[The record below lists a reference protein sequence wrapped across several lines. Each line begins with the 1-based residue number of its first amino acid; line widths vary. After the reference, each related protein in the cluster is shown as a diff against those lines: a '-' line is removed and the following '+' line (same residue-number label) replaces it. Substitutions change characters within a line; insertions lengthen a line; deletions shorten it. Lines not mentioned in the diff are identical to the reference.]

1 MSRRTDAG
9 WQNLAGKL
17 PFQPCR
23 DLQNDVLEDI
33 YDNDTLGT
41 GLMLYSRE
49 SVETAD
55 PVAQTMDAE
64 DWDRWEKSRKRR
76 WGARCTCSACGEEFF
91 AGYVSDSGTSGIV
104 LRQGEDGQ
112 IYDGYVDKGDDDAQ
126 IFFDDETVVCSCCY
140 QSVVVTRRS
149 ELRQGR
155 TLQALQAETLNIEG
169 YLAVLYWMVARHQDN
184 AGTDVVTFS
193 PHAALIVDRCGVL
206 RRFRAVR
213 HSNEARDVIW
223 TPCKQSCDPMQQP
236 YYCHGA
242 VNGRQVG
249 GWTCAY
255 GPELGGTTGEKTAL
269 DKYIG
274 AGGAWPGAYLHV
286 WRKHPQVEN
295 LMRQGFNDAVTQTID
310 NYLNGNGRY
319 SSMLRDAPEIPW
331 VDWSETKPHRMLGMS
346 KEAFRAVRGKKWSE
360 STVQCWDSYRKLV
373 KGADALQFVQEVGKL
388 GLHDMKKLLGAYEAV
403 ETDLHPTHVVKYL
416 EKQKHL
422 KGGVQLLLDYRR
434 VLRALWL
441 ADGNETL
448 WPRDLQAAH
457 DRVMEMYAAHEG
469 VKYRS
474 ADFTPVYIRLK
485 ALEWTDGELCI
496 RIPQEEWELI
506 DEGKTL
512 RHCVGTYGR
521 THCSGKPI
529 FFVRHYRRPE
539 RSYYTLNIDLTR
551 AMPKEIQLHGY
562 GNERHGEHKQYEHGI
577 PKKVRDFCDRWEHEV
592 LTPWFMEE
600 QRKKFTETNDEVK
613 KARKGA

>member
-1 MSRRTDAG
+1 MSRRVDAH
-9 WQNLAGKL
+9 WRELAGKL
-17 PFQPCR
+17 PMQPCG

-33 YDNDTLGT
+33 YDNDMLGT
-41 GLMLYSRE
+41 GLMLYNRE
-49 SVETAD
+49 SVETAN
-55 PVAQTMDAE
+55 PIAQIMDAE

-76 WGARCTCSACGEEFF
+76 WGARCTCSNCGEEFF

-126 IFFDDETVVCSCCY
+126 IFFDDETIVCPHCY

-155 TLQALQAETLNIEG
+155 TLQALQAETLNIDG
-169 YLAVLYWMVARHQDN
+169 YLTVLYWMVARYQDN
-184 AGTDVVTFS
+184 TGTDVVTFS

-213 HSNEARDVIW
+213 HSNEARDVTW
-223 TPCKQSCDPMQQP
+223 TPCKQSRDPMQQP

-249 GWTCAY
+249 GWTCTY

-295 LMRQGFNDAVTQTID
+295 LMRGGFSAAVTESID
-310 NYLNGNGRY
+310 YELDTCGNRYL
-319 SSMLRDAPEIPW
+319 LQDAPNIAW

-346 KEAFRAVRGKKWSE
+346 KEAYRTLRGERWGRETATLWGK
-360 STVQCWDSYRKLV
+360 YRREV
-373 KGADALQFVQEVGKL
+373 KNADALQFMQEVRKIGAQS
-388 GLHDMKKLLGAYEAV
+388 MEKLLGIRNV
-403 ETDLHPTHVVKYL
+403 EPDMTPSRTVRYL
-416 EKQKHL
+416 EKQKML
-422 KGGVQLLLDYRR
+422 KGGVQLLLDYRC

-441 ADGNETL
+441 ADQEEML
-448 WPRDLQAAH
+448 WPRDLQTAH
-457 DRVMEMYAAHEG
+457 DRIMERYAAQNGLES
-469 VKYRS
+469 YS
-474 ADFTPVYIRLK
+474 AQFTPVYIRLK

-496 RIPQEEWELI
+496 RVPQEEQELI

-512 RHCVGTYGR
+512 RHCVGTYGAQ
-521 THCSGKPI
+521 HCGGKPI

-539 RSYYTLNIDLTR
+539 RSCYTLNIDLTLPR
-551 AMPKEIQLHGY
+551 PKEIQLHGY
-562 GNERHGEHKQYEHGI
+562 GNEHHGERKQYHHNI
-577 PKKVRDFCDRWEHEV
+577 PKKVRDFCDRWEREV

-600 QRKKFTETNDEVK
+600 QRKKFAETNKAEK

>member
-1 MSRRTDAG
+1 MDAH
-9 WQNLAGKL
+9 WQELADKL
-17 PFQPCR
+17 PLQPCE
-23 DLQNDVLEDI
+23 DLQQDVLSEV
-33 YDNDTLGT
+33 YDADGLGE
-41 GLMLYSRE
+41 GLMLYHRE
-49 SVETAD
+49 SVDTSD
-55 PVAQTMDAE
+55 GIMQTMRPE
-64 DWDRWEKSRKRR
+64 DWARWEKSRKRH
-76 WGARCTCSACGEEFF
+76 WGARCTCSNCGDDFF

-112 IYDGYVDKGDDDAQ
+112 TYEGYVDKGDDDAQ
-126 IFFDDETVVCSCCY
+126 IFFDDETVCCPHCC

-149 ELRQGR
+149 KLRKGR
-155 TLQALQAETLNIEG
+155 THQVLQAETLNVEG
-169 YLAVLYWMVARHQDN
+169 YLVVFYWMVARYQDDTGMD
-184 AGTDVVTFS
+184 ATTFS

-206 RRFRAVR
+206 RHFRAVH
-213 HSNEARDVIW
+213 HSGDVRDVTW
-223 TPCKQSCDPMQQP
+223 KACKQSFDPMQRP
-236 YYCHGA
+236 YYCYGA

-249 GWTCAY
+249 GWVCAY

-274 AGGAWPGAYLHV
+274 LGGHWPGAYLHV
-286 WRKHPQVEN
+286 WRRHPQVEN
-295 LMRQGFNDAVTQTID
+295 LMRSGFDVAVTQSID
-310 NYLNGNGRY
+310 DYLDTCGNY
-319 SSMLRDAPEIPW
+319 SMLRDAPEIPW

-360 STVQCWDSYRKLV
+360 STVRCWDSYRRLV
-373 KGADALQFVQEVGKL
+373 KGADALRFVQEIGKL
-388 GLHDMKKLLGAYEAV
+388 GLHDMEKLLGAYQAV
-403 ETDLHPTHVVKYL
+403 ETDLHPAHVVKYL
-416 EKQKHL
+416 EKQKRL
-422 KGGVQLLLDYRR
+422 RGGVQLLLDYRR

-441 ADGNETL
+441 ADQNETL

-457 DRVMEMYAAHEG
+457 DRVMEMYAAREG

-496 RIPQEEWELI
+496 RIPQEEQELI

-512 RHCVGTYGR
+512 RHCVGSYGK

-539 RSYYTLNIDLTR
+539 RSYYTLNIDLTTPL
-551 AMPKEIQLHGY
+551 PKEIQLHGY
-562 GNERHGEHKQYEHGI
+562 GNERHGERKQYEHGI
-577 PKKVRDFCDRWEHEV
+577 PQKVRDFCDKWEREV

-600 QRKKFTETNDEVK
+600 QRKKFAEANNETK

>member
-1 MSRRTDAG
+1 MSRRVDAH
-9 WQNLAGKL
+9 WRELAGKL
-17 PFQPCR
+17 PMQPCG

-33 YDNDTLGT
+33 YDNDMLGT

-49 SVETAD
+49 SVETAN
-55 PVAQTMDAE
+55 PIARIMDAE

-112 IYDGYVDKGDDDAQ
+112 IYGGYVDKGDDDAQ
-126 IFFDDETVVCSCCY
+126 IFFDDETIVCPHCY

-155 TLQALQAETLNIEG
+155 TLQALQAETLNIDG
-169 YLAVLYWMVARHQDN
+169 YLAVLYWMVARYQDN
-184 AGTDVVTFS
+184 TGTDVATFS
-193 PHAALIVDRCGVL
+193 PHAALIVDRCGAL

-213 HSNEARDVIW
+213 HSNEARDVTW
-223 TPCKQSCDPMQQP
+223 TPCKQSRDPMQQP

-249 GWTCAY
+249 GWTCTY

-295 LMRQGFNDAVTQTID
+295 LMRGGFSAAVTESID
-310 NYLNGNGRY
+310 YELDTCGNRYL
-319 SSMLRDAPEIPW
+319 LQDAPNIAW
-331 VDWSETKPHRMLGMS
+331 VDWSETKPNRILGMS
-346 KEAFRAVRGKKWSE
+346 KEAYRALRGERWGRETAALWGK
-360 STVQCWDSYRKLV
+360 YRREV
-373 KGADALQFVQEVGKL
+373 KNADALQFMQEVRKIGAQS
-388 GLHDMKKLLGAYEAV
+388 MERLLGIRNV
-403 ETDLHPTHVVKYL
+403 EPDMTPSRTVRYL
-416 EKQKHL
+416 EKQKML
-422 KGGVQLLLDYRR
+422 KGGVQLLLDYRC

-441 ADGNETL
+441 ADQEEML
-448 WPRDLQAAH
+448 WPRDLQTAH
-457 DRVMEMYAAHEG
+457 DRIMERYAAQNGLES
-469 VKYRS
+469 YS
-474 ADFTPVYIRLK
+474 AQFTPVYIRLK

-496 RIPQEEWELI
+496 RVPQEEQELI

-512 RHCVGTYGR
+512 RHCVGTYGAQ
-521 THCSGKPI
+521 HCGGKPI

-539 RSYYTLNIDLTR
+539 RSYYTLNIDLTLPR
-551 AMPKEIQLHGY
+551 PKEIQLHGY
-562 GNERHGEHKQYEHGI
+562 GNEHHGERKQYHHNI
-577 PKKVRDFCDRWEHEV
+577 PKKVRDFCDRWEREV

-600 QRKKFTETNDEVK
+600 QRKKFAETNKAEK

>member
-1 MSRRTDAG
+1 MSRRVDAH
-9 WQNLAGKL
+9 WQKLADKL
-17 PFQPCR
+17 PFQPCG
-23 DLQNDVLEDI
+23 DLQQDVLSAVYEEDE
-33 YDNDTLGT
+33 LGD
-41 GLMLYSRE
+41 GLMLYHRE

-55 PVAQTMDAE
+55 GIMQTMRPE
-64 DWDRWEKSRKRR
+64 DWAHWEKSRKRH
-76 WGARCTCSACGEEFF
+76 WGARCTCSNCGDDFF

-112 IYDGYVDKGDDDAQ
+112 IYEGYADKGELDAQ
-126 IFFDDETVVCSCCY
+126 IFFDDETVCCPHCY

-149 ELRQGR
+149 RLRQGR
-155 TLQALQAETLNIEG
+155 THQVLQAETLSIDG
-169 YLAVLYWMVARHQDN
+169 YLVLLYWMVARYQDDTGMD
-184 AGTDVVTFS
+184 ATTFS
-193 PHAALIVDRCGVL
+193 PHAALVVDRCGVL
-206 RRFRAVR
+206 RRFRAVH
-213 HSNEARDVIW
+213 HSGDVRDVTW
-223 TPCKQSCDPMQQP
+223 EPCKQSRDPMQRP

-242 VNGRQVG
+242 ANGRQVG

-274 AGGAWPGAYLHV
+274 IGGHWPGAYLHV

-295 LMRQGFNDAVTQTID
+295 LMRSGFDMAVTQSID
-310 NYLNGNGRY
+310 DYLDTCGNY
-319 SSMLRDAPEIPW
+319 SMLRDAPEIPW
-331 VDWSETKPHRMLGMS
+331 IDWSETKPHRMLGMS

-360 STVQCWDSYRKLV
+360 STVRCWDSYRKLV

-388 GLHDMKKLLGAYEAV
+388 GLRDMEKLLGAYQAV
-403 ETDLHPTHVVKYL
+403 ETDLHPAHVVKYL

-441 ADGNETL
+441 ADQNETL

-457 DRVMEMYAAHEG
+457 DRVMEMYAAREG

-496 RIPQEEWELI
+496 RVPQEEQELI

-512 RHCVGTYGR
+512 RHCVGSYGR
-521 THCSGKPI
+521 THCGGKPI

-539 RSYYTLNIDLTR
+539 RSYYTLNIDLTTPR
-551 AMPKEIQLHGY
+551 PKEIQLHGY
-562 GNERHGEHKQYEHGI
+562 GNERHGERKQYEHGI
-577 PKKVRDFCDRWEHEV
+577 PKKVRDFCDKWEREV
-592 LTPWFMEE
+592 LTPWFLEE
-600 QRKKFTETNDEVK
+600 QRKKFAETNKEDK

>member
-9 WQNLAGKL
+9 WENLADKL
-17 PFQPCR
+17 PFQPCGG
-23 DLQNDVLEDI
+23 LQNDVLEDI
-33 YDNDTLGT
+33 YDNDMLGA

-49 SVETAD
+49 SVETSD
-55 PVAQTMDAE
+55 SIMQTMRPE
-64 DWDRWEKSRKRR
+64 DWTRWEKSRKRH
-76 WGARCTCSACGEEFF
+76 WGARCTCSNCGEEFF

-126 IFFDDETVVCSCCY
+126 IFFDDETIVCPRCY

-155 TLQALQAETLNIEG
+155 TLQALQAETLNIDG
-169 YLAVLYWMVARHQDN
+169 YLTVLYWMVARHQDN

-213 HSNEARDVIW
+213 HSDEVRDVTW
-223 TPCKQSCDPMQQP
+223 TPCKQSCDPMQQT

-249 GWTCAY
+249 GWVCTY

-274 AGGAWPGAYLHV
+274 AGGVWPGAYLHV

-295 LMRQGFNDAVTQTID
+295 LMRQGFDGAVTQTID
-310 NYLNGNGRY
+310 SYLNMCGNY
-319 SSMLRDAPEIPW
+319 SMLRDAPNIPW

-346 KEAFRAVRGKKWSE
+346 KEAFREVRGKHWSE
-360 STVQCWDSYRKLV
+360 GTVSPLRGRAPLADRAATAFRSGPPATAPAARAGNRVAAVHRLSAAFAFQDISPHAL
-373 KGADALQFVQEVGKL
+373 GADRSRRP
-388 GLHDMKKLLGAYEAV
+388 DRRPAV
-403 ETDLHPTHVVKYL
+403 FPCRS
-416 EKQKHL
+416 
-422 KGGVQLLLDYRR
+422 G
-434 VLRALWL
+434 RACRPP
-441 ADGNETL
+441 A
-448 WPRDLQAAH
+448 RIAA
-457 DRVMEMYAAHEG
+457 R
-469 VKYRS
+469 
-474 ADFTPVYIRLK
+474 P
-485 ALEWTDGELCI
+485 
-496 RIPQEEWELI
+496 PQEERELI

-562 GNERHGEHKQYEHGI
+562 GNERHGERKQYEHGI
-577 PKKVRDFCDRWEHEV
+577 PKKVRDFCDRWEREV

-600 QRKKFTETNDEVK
+600 QRKKFAETNKADK

>member
-1 MSRRTDAG
+1 MSRRMDAH
-9 WQNLAGKL
+9 WQELADKL
-17 PFQPCR
+17 PLQPCE
-23 DLQNDVLEDI
+23 DLQQDVLSAVYDEDE
-33 YDNDTLGT
+33 LGE
-41 GLMLYSRE
+41 GLMLYHRE

-55 PVAQTMDAE
+55 GIMQTMRPE
-64 DWDRWEKSRKRR
+64 DWARWEKSRKRH
-76 WGARCTCSACGEEFF
+76 WGARCTCSNCGDDFF

-112 IYDGYVDKGDDDAQ
+112 TYEGYVDKGDDDAQ
-126 IFFDDETVVCSCCY
+126 IFFDDETVCCPHCY

-149 ELRQGR
+149 KLRKGR
-155 TLQALQAETLNIEG
+155 THQVLQAETLNVEG
-169 YLAVLYWMVARHQDN
+169 YLVVLYWMVARYQDDTGMD
-184 AGTDVVTFS
+184 ATTFS

-206 RRFRAVR
+206 RRFRAVH
-213 HSNEARDVIW
+213 HSGDVRDVTW
-223 TPCKQSCDPMQQP
+223 EPCRRSCDPMQRP
-236 YYCHGA
+236 YYCYGA
-242 VNGRQVG
+242 VNGRRVG
-249 GWTCAY
+249 GWTSAY

-274 AGGAWPGAYLHV
+274 AGGVWLGAYLHV

-295 LMRQGFNDAVTQTID
+295 LMRQGFSDAVTQTID
-310 NYLNGNGRY
+310 NYLNTCGSY
-319 SSMLRDAPEIPW
+319 SMLRDAPEIPW
-331 VDWSETKPHRMLGMS
+331 VDWSETKPYRMLGMS

-360 STVQCWDSYRKLV
+360 STVRCWDSYRRLV
-373 KGADALQFVQEVGKL
+373 KGADALRFVQEVGKL
-388 GLHDMKKLLGAYEAV
+388 GLNDMEKLLGAYQAV
-403 ETDLHPTHVVKYL
+403 ETDLNPAHVVKYL

-441 ADGNETL
+441 ADQNETL

-496 RIPQEEWELI
+496 RIPQEEQELI

-512 RHCVGTYGR
+512 RHCVGSYGK

-539 RSYYTLNIDLTR
+539 RSYYTLNIDLTTPL
-551 AMPKEIQLHGY
+551 PKEIQLHGY
-562 GNERHGEHKQYEHGI
+562 GNERHGERKQYEHGI
-577 PKKVRDFCDRWEHEV
+577 PQKVRDFCDRWEREV

-600 QRKKFTETNDEVK
+600 QRKRSAEANNEAK

>member
-9 WQNLAGKL
+9 WQNLADKL
-17 PFQPCR
+17 PFQPCG

-33 YDNDTLGT
+33 YDNDMLGT

-49 SVETAD
+49 SVETAN
-55 PVAQTMDAE
+55 PIAQIMDAE
-64 DWDRWEKSRKRR
+64 DWNRWEKSRKRR
-76 WGARCTCSACGEEFF
+76 WGARCTCSACGEDFI
-91 AGYVSDSGTSGIV
+91 AGYESDGKDSGIV
-104 LRQGEDGQ
+104 LLEGEDGMP
-112 IYDGYVDKGDDDAQ
+112 YKGYAEKGEPEA
-126 IFFDDETVVCSCCY
+126 IVYYEGETIICPHCW
-140 QSVVVTRRS
+140 QSVEVTRRS
-149 ELRQGR
+149 KLKNGR
-155 TLQALQAETLNIEG
+155 THQVMQAETLNVEG
-169 YLAVLYWMVARHQDN
+169 YLVVMYWLVSRYQDDT
-184 AGTDVVTFS
+184 GLDTTHFL
-193 PHAALIVDRCGVL
+193 PHAALIVDKMGRL

-213 HSNEARDVIW
+213 HSAEVQDITW
-223 TPCKQSCDPMQQP
+223 KPCERSCDPMQQL

-242 VNGRQVG
+242 INGRQVG
-249 GWTCAY
+249 GWTCTY

-295 LMRQGFNDAVTQTID
+295 LMRQGFGDAVTQTID
-310 NYLNGNGRY
+310 NYLNMCGNY
-319 SSMLRDAPEIPW
+319 SMLRDAPNIPW

-346 KEAFRAVRGKKWSE
+346 KEAFREVRGKHWSE
-360 STVQCWDSYRKLV
+360 GTVRCWASYRMLV
-373 KGADALQFVQEVGKL
+373 KNADALQFAREVGKL
-388 GLHDMKKLLGAYEAV
+388 GLNDMEKLLGAYRAV

-416 EKQKHL
+416 EKQKRL

-441 ADGNETL
+441 AEQEETL

-496 RIPQEEWELI
+496 RVPQEEQELK
-506 DEGKTL
+506 DEGRVL
-512 RHCVGTYGR
+512 WHCVGTYGAQ
-521 THCSGKPI
+521 HCGGKPI

-539 RSYYTLNIDLTR
+539 RSYYTLNIDLTMER
-551 AMPKEIQLHGY
+551 PREIQLHGY
-562 GNERHGEHKQYEHGI
+562 GNEHHGDRKQYCHNI
-577 PKKVRDFCDRWEHEV
+577 PKKVRDFCDKWEREV

-600 QRKKFTETNDEVK
+600 QRRRYAEEKHEEQ

>member
-9 WQNLAGKL
+9 WENLADKL
-17 PFQPCR
+17 PFQPCG

-33 YDNDTLGT
+33 YDNDMLGT
-41 GLMLYSRE
+41 GIMLYSRE
-49 SVETAD
+49 SVETAN
-55 PVAQTMDAE
+55 PIAQIMDAE
-64 DWDRWEKSRKRR
+64 DWDRWKKSRKRR

-126 IFFDDETVVCSCCY
+126 IFFDDETIVCPHCY

-155 TLQALQAETLNIEG
+155 TLQALQAETLNIDG
-169 YLAVLYWMVARHQDN
+169 YLAVLYWMVARYQDN
-184 AGTDVVTFS
+184 TGTDVATFS

-213 HSNEARDVIW
+213 HSNEARDVTW
-223 TPCKQSCDPMQQP
+223 TPCKQSRDPMQQP

-249 GWTCAY
+249 GWACAY

-274 AGGAWPGAYLHV
+274 AGGSWPGAYLHV

-295 LMRQGFNDAVTQTID
+295 LMRQGFGDAVTQTID
-310 NYLNGNGRY
+310 NYLNMCGNY
-319 SSMLRDAPEIPW
+319 SMLRDAPNIPW

-346 KEAFRAVRGKKWSE
+346 KEAFREVRGKHWSE
-360 STVQCWDSYRKLV
+360 GTARCWASYRMLV
-373 KGADALQFVQEVGKL
+373 KNADALQFVQEVGKL
-388 GLHDMKKLLGAYEAV
+388 GLNDMEKLLGAYRAV

-416 EKQKHL
+416 EKQKRL

-441 ADGNETL
+441 ADQNETL

-469 VKYRS
+469 VKYYS

-496 RIPQEEWELI
+496 RIPQEERELI

-562 GNERHGEHKQYEHGI
+562 GNERHGERKQYEHGI
-577 PKKVRDFCDRWEHEV
+577 PKKVRDFCDRWEREV

-600 QRKKFTETNDEVK
+600 QRKKFAETNKVDK

>member
-1 MSRRTDAG
+1 MSRRMDAG
-9 WQNLAGKL
+9 WQELADKL
-17 PFQPCR
+17 PLQPCG
-23 DLQNDVLEDI
+23 DLQNDVLADI
-33 YDNDTLGT
+33 YDEDALGT
-41 GLMLYSRE
+41 GLLLYNRE

-55 PVAQTMDAE
+55 PIAQIMGTE
-64 DWDRWEKSRKRR
+64 DWDRWEQSRKRR
-76 WGARCTCSACGEEFF
+76 WGARCTCSACGDEFF
-91 AGYVSDSGTSGIV
+91 AGYVSDSGTSGII

-112 IYDGYVDKGDDDAQ
+112 IYEGYVDKGDDDAQ
-126 IFFDDETVVCSCCY
+126 IFFGDETVVCPRCW
-140 QSVVVTRRS
+140 QSGVVTRRS
-149 ELRQGR
+149 ELRKGR
-155 TLQALQAETLNIEG
+155 THQVMQAETLNVEG
-169 YLAVLYWMVARHQDN
+169 YLAVLYWLVARYQDDT
-184 AGTDVVTFS
+184 GTDTVTFS

-206 RRFRAVR
+206 RRFRAVH
-213 HSNEARDVIW
+213 HSGDARDVTW

-295 LMRQGFNDAVTQTID
+295 LMRQGFEDAVTQTID
-310 NYLNGNGRY
+310 NYLNGNGGY
-319 SSMLRDAPEIPW
+319 SSMLRDAPGIPW

-346 KEAFRAVRGKKWSE
+346 KEAFREVRGKHWSE
-360 STVQCWDSYRKLV
+360 GCAQCWASYRKIV
-373 KGADALQFVQEVGKL
+373 KNADALQFAREVEKL
-388 GLHDMKKLLGAYEAV
+388 GLQDMEKLLGAYEAV
-403 ETDLHPTHVVKYL
+403 ETDLHPAHVVKYL

-441 ADGNETL
+441 ANQDETL

-457 DRVMEMYAAHEG
+457 DRVMEMWAAHNG
-469 VKYRS
+469 VKYYS
-474 ADFTPVYIRLK
+474 AEFTPVYVRLK
-485 ALEWTDGELCI
+485 PLEWTDGELCI
-496 RIPQEEWELI
+496 RVPQEEQELV
-506 DEGKTL
+506 DEGDVL
-512 RHCVGTYGR
+512 RHCVGSYGE
-521 THCSGKPI
+521 THCSGRPV

-539 RSYYTLNIDLTR
+539 RSYYTLNIDLTA

-562 GNERHGEHKQYEHGI
+562 GNERHGPRKQYTHSI
-577 PKKVRDFCDRWEHEV
+577 PKKVRDFCDRWEREV

-600 QRKKFTETNDEVK
+600 QRKKFAEANKKDK

>member
-9 WQNLAGKL
+9 WQNLADKL
-17 PFQPCR
+17 PFQPCG

-33 YDNDTLGT
+33 YDNDMLGT
-41 GLMLYSRE
+41 RLMLYSRE
-49 SVETAD
+49 SVETAN
-55 PVAQTMDAE
+55 PIAQIMDEE
-64 DWDRWEKSRKRR
+64 DWNRWEKSRKRR

-126 IFFDDETVVCSCCY
+126 IFFDDETIVCPHCY

-155 TLQALQAETLNIEG
+155 TLQALQAETLNIDG
-169 YLAVLYWMVARHQDN
+169 YLAVLYWMVARYQDN
-184 AGTDVVTFS
+184 TGTDVVTFS
-193 PHAALIVDRCGVL
+193 PHEALIVDRCGVL

-213 HSNEARDVIW
+213 HSNEARDVTW
-223 TPCKQSCDPMQQP
+223 TPCKQSRDPMQQP

-249 GWTCAY
+249 GWVCAY

-295 LMRQGFNDAVTQTID
+295 LMRGGFSAAVTESID
-310 NYLNGNGRY
+310 YELDTCGNRYL
-319 SSMLRDAPEIPW
+319 LQDAPNIAW
-331 VDWSETKPHRMLGMS
+331 VDWSETKPNRMLGMS
-346 KEAFRAVRGKKWSE
+346 KEAYRALRGERWGRETAALWGK
-360 STVQCWDSYRKLV
+360 YRREV
-373 KGADALQFVQEVGKL
+373 KNADALQFMQEVRKIGAQS
-388 GLHDMKKLLGAYEAV
+388 MEKLLGIRNV
-403 ETDLHPTHVVKYL
+403 EPDMTPARTVRYL
-416 EKQKHL
+416 EKQKML
-422 KGGVQLLLDYRR
+422 KGGVQLLLDYRC

-441 ADGNETL
+441 ADQEEML

-457 DRVMEMYAAHEG
+457 DRIMERYAAQNG
-469 VKYRS
+469 LKSYS
-474 ADFTPVYIRLK
+474 AQFTPVYIRLK

-496 RIPQEEWELI
+496 RVPQEEQELI

-512 RHCVGTYGR
+512 RHCVGTYGAQ
-521 THCSGKPI
+521 HCGGKPI

-539 RSYYTLNIDLTR
+539 RSYYTLNIDLTLPR
-551 AMPKEIQLHGY
+551 PKEIQLHGY
-562 GNERHGEHKQYEHGI
+562 GNEHHGERKQYHHNI
-577 PKKVRDFCDRWEHEV
+577 PKKVRDFCDRWEREV

-600 QRKKFTETNDEVK
+600 QRRRYAEEKHEEQ